1 VNTLVLN
8 PYYRKFDVL
17 PWNADP
23 EEARRFRLLLLLGLL
38 FVLAMTAVVKLVV
51 LPPLNETAEEA
62 VPTRLARLMEKELP
76 KPPPPP
82 PKEMPKPPPPKEQP
96 KPVDTRKKMEQSK
109 QMRAIR
115 DELADLRD
123 QIDTSKLQV
132 KNLTGAVNQDSR
144 AERSIISSKVGTGS
158 RGLVT
163 SSASRGFGTGA
174 GSLNDHNT
182 MGVRSGIG
190 DGINAAKV
198 ARSGKSGKAARDAE
212 EIELV
217 FDRNKGAIYAL
228 YNRALRE
235 QPDLKGKLVLELTI
249 SPAGDV
255 LACSVVSSE
264 LNNGELE
271 RKIVARIKLF
281 KFEAKEVETITVKK
295 PIEFFPS

>member
-1 VNTLVLN
+1 LNALALN
-8 PYYRKFDVL
+8 PYYRKYDVL

-23 EEARRFRLLLLLGLL
+23 EEARRFRILLLVGLL
-38 FVLAMTAVVKLVV
+38 FVLAMSLVVKLVV
-51 LPPLNETAEEA
+51 LPPLHESAEEA
-62 VPTRLARLMEKELP
+62 VPSRLARLMEKELP

-82 PKEMPKPPPPKEQP
+82 QPVLPKPPPPKEQP

-123 QIDTSKLQV
+123 TIDTSKLQV
-132 KNLTGAVNQDSR
+132 RNLTGAVNQDAR

-158 RGLVT
+158 RGLV
-163 SSASRGFGTGA
+163 SSAASRGFGTGA
-174 GSLNDHNT
+174 GSLSDHNT

-190 DGINAAKV
+190 DGINAARV
-198 ARSGKSGKAARDAE
+198 ARTGNSGKAARDAE

-235 QPDLKGKLVLELTI
+235 QPELKGKLVIELTI
-249 SPAGDV
+249 TPAGDV
-255 LACSVVSSE
+255 TACSVISSE
-264 LNNGELE
+264 LNNDELE

-281 KFEAKEVETITVKK
+281 KFEAKDVATITVKK
-295 PIEFFPS
+295 PIEFFPA